1 LTILDF
7 RSRGKLSYIQLAGL
21 IADIKTVK
29 SDHQN
34 ELVKHLKDWR
44 RQTGRLEDGQGDAT
58 RKAAIESLL
67 SLFGTIEYD
76 ENYDYK
82 RERRR
87 KRV

>member
-1 LTILDF
+1 M
-7 RSRGKLSYIQLAGL
+7 
-21 IADIKTVK
+21 K

-34 ELVKHLKDWR
+34 ELVKHLKDRR
-44 RQTGRLEDGQGDAT
+44 RQTGRLEKSEGDAI

-82 RERRR
+82 RERCR